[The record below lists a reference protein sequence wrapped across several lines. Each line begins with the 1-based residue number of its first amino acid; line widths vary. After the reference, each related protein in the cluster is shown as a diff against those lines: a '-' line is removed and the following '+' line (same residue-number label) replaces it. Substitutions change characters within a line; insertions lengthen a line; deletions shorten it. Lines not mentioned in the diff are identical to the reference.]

1 MLSLIGVF
9 GFIAQ
14 MLVTMGCQIEAVG
27 RASMGVYSQMIFGVI
42 LERIVFGTVPS
53 PLSILGTCLILS
65 SGLYVTMIKATEG
78 SDAST
83 DGKIA
88 LPEGDD
94 VEEGP
99 TLFEPYED
107 GDTEAD

>member
-1 MLSLIGVF
+1 
-9 GFIAQ
+9 
-14 MLVTMGCQIEAVG
+14 
-27 RASMGVYSQMIFGVI
+27 MGVYSQMIFGVI
-42 LERIVFGTVPS
+42 LERLVFGTVPS

-88 LPEGDD
+88 LPEG
-94 VEEGP
+94 
-99 TLFEPYED
+99 TLTMQVAAEVTPARSSAQFETPKPNQHKN
-107 GDTEAD
+107 TCRV